1 MIRPLYDRLVIKR
14 LEEEPVTRSGILI
27 PETARKK
34 PQQGKVVATGDGRM
48 MENGNV
54 RALLVAKGDRV
65 LFDELAGSEFQFD
78 GEEHL
83 VIREDDVLAILS

>member
-14 LEEEPVTRSGILI
+14 LAEEPTTPSGILI
-27 PETARKK
+27 PGTARKK
-34 PQQGKVVATGDGRM
+34 PQQGKVVATGTGRM
-48 MENGNV
+48 LDDGSV

-78 GEEHL
+78 GEPHL
-83 VIREDDVLAILS
+83 MLREDDVLAILS